1 MKRAEADVSRI
12 NKNIYEITD
21 LIKDENKGFS
31 THGKLN
37 IQGGIKEQILDSE
50 IKIHIEKARK
60 KQADCETVFDGD
72 HYFSDEAAFER
83 KSRSING

>member
-1 MKRAEADVSRI
+1 MK
-12 NKNIYEITD
+12 
-21 LIKDENKGFS
+21 IKDFLQMASYTRWYKRTNSRFKNFEDK
-31 THGKLN
+31 
-37 IQGGIKEQILDSE
+37 DSYR
-50 IKIHIEKARK
+50 KSHK